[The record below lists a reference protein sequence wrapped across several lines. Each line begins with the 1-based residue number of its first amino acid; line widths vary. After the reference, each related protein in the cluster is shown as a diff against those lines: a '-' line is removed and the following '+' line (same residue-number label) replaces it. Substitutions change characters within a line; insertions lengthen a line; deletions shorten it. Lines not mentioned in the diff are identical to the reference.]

1 MSSQGAMSTVY
12 QGKQY
17 GKWIIIKRIKPQFKD
32 NEDYKSLFFKEFENA
47 YHLDHPNIVRI
58 LDKGEDEEGAFYTME
73 YVDGQSLTD
82 LIKTGRTVKD
92 ERLTKKLFSQI
103 INI

>member
-1 MSSQGAMSTVY
+1 MSTVY

-58 LDKGEDEEGAFYTME
+58 LDKGEDEEKSDEDVDTDPAPGLPRCYT
-73 YVDGQSLTD
+73 QA
-82 LIKTGRTVKD
+82 
-92 ERLTKKLFSQI
+92 
-103 INI
+103 